1 MVDPNPSTLRS
12 SLHPSEQWACGRKET
27 SPRAPL
33 RLSFVICAVCATA
46 MLLANEVDAQQSEA
60 SVDEHRDAMNEADI
74 VVYGR
79 ALPQI
84 GIATS
89 ASQGTVGYE
98 DFSNRPV
105 ARVGE
110 LAENVPGLIATQHSG
125 TGKANQYFLRG
136 FNLDHGTD
144 LAGYVDGV
152 PINMRSHGHGQG
164 YLDLNFLIPELVERI
179 DYSKGPYSADAGRLF
194 GGRYGSLP
202 HLRCA
207 AHYDRRGYGRQQWL
221 CTRAGGRQHAS
232 GRGYVAARA

>member
-33 RLSFVICAVCATA
+33 RLSFVICAVCASA

-89 ASQGTVGYE
+89 TSQGTVGYE

-105 ARVGE
+105 SRVGE
-110 LAENVPGLIATQHSG
+110 LAENVPGLIARSTLARARPISISSVG
-125 TGKANQYFLRG
+125 STLITGRILQATSMAF
-136 FNLDHGTD
+136 
-144 LAGYVDGV
+144 
-152 PINMRSHGHGQG
+152 RS
-164 YLDLNFLIPELVERI
+164 I
-179 DYSKGPYSADAGRLF
+179 
-194 GGRYGSLP
+194 
-202 HLRCA
+202 CA
-207 AHYDRRGYGRQQWL
+207 AMATDRDI
-221 CTRAGGRQHAS
+221 
-232 GRGYVAARA
+232 